1 MPAAFRTKFHVK
13 CFPFLAAGLA
23 LKLAVICSA
32 QKSAAPENQGRH
44 FPHTLQPLESLVIS
58 TVPAASH
65 TDGQRRKD
73 KAGTS
78 TQFPEEHTMGRGKK
92 KEEKKHFKPLLP
104 APEQMAFS
112 HPSHPFDGK

>member
-73 KAGTS
+73 RAGTS

-92 KEEKKHFKPLLP
+92 KEEKKTLQTAAPSPRTNGIFSPLSSL
-104 APEQMAFS
+104 
-112 HPSHPFDGK
+112 